1 MFPVKRK
8 LLLLFIRDKIKS
20 LKELQKNLFIK
31 LETRIHL
38 DSRHDLSREFSRES
52 DSPIRFGFD
61 SLKGYLNNC
70 VINYGSGCC

>member
-1 MFPVKRK
+1 MFPVEGK

-20 LKELQKNLFIK
+20 LKELQKILFIK

-52 DSPIRFGFD
+52 ESDLTAW
-61 SLKGYLNNC
+61 SL
-70 VINYGSGCC
+70 SDRW

>member
-1 MFPVKRK
+1 MFPVEGK
-8 LLLLFIRDKIKS
+8 LLLFIRDKIKS

-52 DSPIRFGFD
+52 DSRIRVVFD
-61 SLKGYLNNC
+61 SLP
-70 VINYGSGCC
+70 YGGLTTLQSN